1 MFFDYVKKGE
11 KVGLIAKIAP
21 IPQKKFQNIFWTIF
35 EQFCENF
42 KWFYKLV
49 FNLKFSHRNFELKRV
64 KYFHAINCFCHHQKG
79 GECWFVIP
87 SPICFDDFYNWLENI
102 VHFYSMWKL
111 LLQFQKLLFTV
122 LPLINILDKSNF

>member
-1 MFFDYVKKGE
+1 MLFDYVKKGE

-21 IPQKKFQNIFWTIF
+21 ILQKRFQNIFELFF

-42 KWFYKLV
+42 KWFYKLE

-79 GECWFVIP
+79 GEC
-87 SPICFDDFYNWLENI
+87 
-102 VHFYSMWKL
+102 
-111 LLQFQKLLFTV
+111 
-122 LPLINILDKSNF
+122 